1 MKRPSPGLLY
11 ALLFVVALGA
21 CSDPTGSPVAG
32 DEEASGPQVE
42 PGDQSTTDVTQ
53 ASAETEASAETDGS
67 AETGA
72 AETDPADLGSV
83 TLAVPV
89 PTAYYM
95 IPSLGRELQLFE
107 EQGLDV
113 DVQYVQPGA
122 MSPALASGEIEFG
135 VLPGPAVHDLV
146 LAGADLRFVASYIH
160 QPALSLVTR
169 GDVEDVEG
177 LRGQAVVVGVPTSLS
192 TIFMR
197 QVLRDAG
204 LDPDGDV
211 QARTIPGQPETLN
224 ALLSGQVAGI
234 MTSVPQTLVAEREG
248 NRVLLDLT
256 ESDYTWPFAGIVT
269 RDSYAQ
275 ENPEVV
281 EAVLAATVGALE
293 AWEENPDVAK
303 EVIRTEAQL
312 DDPELVDAAY
322 EAVAAVIDTEPI
334 PTVEE
339 NEAVLDALEESG
351 EQPAAAEA
359 RPEDFFDT
367 TYIER
372 VLEG

>member
-1 MKRPSPGLLY
+1 MVLRRLLAALPPLFLLVLVACGGGSSTPTAGEDPSAPRASAGGS
-11 ALLFVVALGA
+11 APEEAN
-21 CSDPTGSPVAG
+21 TGSPEAATS
-32 DEEASGPQVE
+32 EATAAEAS
-42 PGDQSTTDVTQ
+42 
-53 ASAETEASAETDGS
+53 SAPE
-67 AETGA
+67 
-72 AETDPADLGSV
+72 DLGAV

-95 IPSLGRELQLFE
+95 IPSLARELGLFE
-107 EQGLDV
+107 EHGVQV

-146 LAGADLRFVASYIH
+146 LSGADLRFVASYIH
-160 QPALSLVTR
+160 KPVLSLVTS
-169 GDVEDVEG
+169 GEVEDVEG
-177 LRGQAVVVGVPTSLS
+177 LRGQTVAVGVPTSLS

-197 QVLRDAG
+197 QVLRDHG
-204 LDPDGDV
+204 LDPDTDV
-211 QARTIPGQPETLN
+211 QTRNIPGQPETLN

-248 NRVLLDLT
+248 NRVVLELA

-269 RDSYAQ
+269 RDGYAQ

-281 EAVLAATVGALE
+281 EAVLAGIVDALA
-293 AWEENPDVAK
+293 AWEENPDAAK

-312 DDPELVDAAY
+312 EDQELIDASY
-322 EAVAAVIDTEPI
+322 EAVAAVIDTEPV

-339 NEAVLDALEESG
+339 NQAVLDALVASG
-351 EQPAAAEA
+351 EQPAAEQAS
-359 RPEDFFDT
+359 PEDFFDT

-372 VLEG
+372 VLER